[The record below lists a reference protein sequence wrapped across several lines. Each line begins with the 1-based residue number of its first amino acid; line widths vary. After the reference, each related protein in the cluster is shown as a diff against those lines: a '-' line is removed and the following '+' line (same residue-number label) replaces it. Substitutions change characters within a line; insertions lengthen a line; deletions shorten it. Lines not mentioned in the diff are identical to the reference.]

1 MIKVYVIERSFAK
14 YWKDIKF
21 LSLLE
26 LGRPWNGLIIGI
38 VAVLGVFLFSLTM
51 PSLFDLLRI
60 FLSFFFVYMG
70 GTTLNDVYGIETDKV
85 NMPFRP
91 LQSGRVTLSEAYLFA
106 FSSYIISL
114 LITLSLGFSFLLV
127 YFVFLILSFLYSV
140 PPISL
145 EKSGIIGNLTL
156 AIVTIL
162 VPAIA
167 GAAFASNEFNF
178 PQFFWAAILCFTALF
193 WFVSI
198 IKDFKDIKGDKKHGK
213 ITFVIRVGRRNAILT
228 CLLGTIIFFPLTIY
242 LFSMFFAYSFIFFI
256 ISSAVFI
263 CLIYVEMENIK
274 KYEPLVEDRRFSN
287 ARLTLLCFIILILF
301 FAISRLL

>member
-178 PQFFWAAILCFTALF
+178 PQFFWAAIL
-193 WFVSI
+193 
-198 IKDFKDIKGDKKHGK
+198 
-213 ITFVIRVGRRNAILT
+213 
-228 CLLGTIIFFPLTIY
+228 
-242 LFSMFFAYSFIFFI
+242 
-256 ISSAVFI
+256 
-263 CLIYVEMENIK
+263 
-274 KYEPLVEDRRFSN
+274 
-287 ARLTLLCFIILILF
+287 
-301 FAISRLL
+301 